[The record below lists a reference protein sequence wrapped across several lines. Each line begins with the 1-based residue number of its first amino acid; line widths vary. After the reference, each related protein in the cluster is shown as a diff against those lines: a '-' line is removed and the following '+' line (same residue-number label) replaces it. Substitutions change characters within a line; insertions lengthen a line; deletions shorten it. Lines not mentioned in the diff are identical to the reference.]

1 VFQPARLV
9 MEGIV
14 ISIII
19 YYLILL
25 YRRQRK
31 TNALPDKLIAIAG
44 TIIGIGYVCL
54 MIYYYLTTGVVWTDD
69 DYYSAG
75 YYFTIIMTEAILIYS
90 YMRVERNESRLEV
103 DLEKKA
109 RELVAKE
116 NEQRDA
122 MDKITRRHTI
132 ELIDGAHQVSAVMKD
147 NVRKPLKAMR
157 QAIYHLREDPEGA
170 ELALKTLDES
180 LNVIESAVE
189 ELSNS
194 TSFGSLKKTLVDIGD
209 LLGKILEEENIP
221 DSIKV
226 ELELGE
232 GFNAINVD
240 APKLRRALANIVRN
254 AVEAM
259 PDGGTLK
266 VQTSKSKSGLV
277 IMVTDTGMGIPDTVK
292 PNIFKPFFTTKSRA
306 LGFGLF
312 YAKDIIEAHGG
323 KIEYNSVM
331 GKGTTFMVTL
341 PFLA

>member
-1 VFQPARLV
+1 
-9 MEGIV
+9 MEAIV

-19 YYLILL
+19 YYLVLL

-31 TNALPDKLIAIAG
+31 TKALPDKLVSAAG
-44 TIIGIGYVCL
+44 TVIGIGYVCL
-54 MIYYYLTTGVVWTDD
+54 MVYYYFITGVVWTDD

-75 YYFTIIMTEAILIYS
+75 YYFTVILTEAILIYS
-90 YMRVERNESRLEV
+90 YMRVEQNEAKLEV
-103 DLEKKA
+103 DLERKA
-109 RELVAKE
+109 RELVSKE

-122 MDKITRRHTI
+122 MDKITRRHTV
-132 ELIDGAHQVSAVMKD
+132 ELIDGAHQVSAVLKD
-147 NVRKPLKAMR
+147 NVRKPLKTMR
-157 QAIYHLREDPEGA
+157 QALYHLREDPEGA
-170 ELALKTLDES
+170 ELALKTLDEN
-180 LNVIESAVE
+180 LNVIEGAVE

-194 TSFGSLKKTLVDIGD
+194 TSFGPLKKTLVDVGD
-209 LLGKILEEENIP
+209 LLGKILKEEEIP

-240 APKLRRALANIVRN
+240 APKLRRALANIVKN

-259 PDGGTLK
+259 PEGGTLK
-266 VQTSKSKSGLV
+266 VQTSKSKSSVV
-277 IMVTDTGMGIPDTVK
+277 ITVTDTGAGIADSVK
-292 PNIFKPFFTTKSRA
+292 PSIFKPFFSTKPRA

-323 KIEYNSVM
+323 KIEFNSVM

-341 PFLA
+341 PFIA